1 MSDRLA
7 ATLALDAPV
16 TTIPGVSSG
25 RAAALSRFGATTIR
39 GLLTHYPR
47 RYLDMSNI
55 CTIGQARIGENAT
68 IVATVYETTLKRP
81 KPHFD
86 LVEVTLT
93 DGTGTL
99 ICTFFKQPWLVK
111 TLTAGMRVSVAGKV
125 EFNYGFLRMT
135 MPFLDKVDGDNVEEV
150 TGQVIPVHPA
160 SEKVPQGQMRR
171 IVRGALSQLG
181 RVYDPLPAVLR
192 AKYRLMPRAEALR
205 AIHFP
210 VDMVEQAQA
219 RRRLVYEE
227 LFSLEV
233 HLMQQAKAELG
244 DAKPREHEVDG
255 PIKRAFVQN
264 LPFSLTDDQQH
275 AIDDIAARMASP
287 SRMRH
292 MLLGDVGTGKTM
304 VAAVALCMAADTGTQ
319 ALMMGPTEV
328 LVDQYAQAL
337 GPLLEAAGATW
348 AKLTGS
354 TPPAERANILE
365 GLAAGSIAVCFGTH
379 ALLTADVV
387 CKDCSLVVIDE
398 EQRFGVDQRETL
410 IGKGRAAD
418 ILEMTATPIPRT
430 LALALYGSMT
440 QSYVRQLPFERPPR
454 TTKVYDFRERGR
466 AYDVALDACK
476 RGEQAYIVCPLVSM
490 ASSDSKA
497 RAADGPAT
505 RPKDRAR
512 FGYSGTSGNEDE
524 PVYIDSLDD
533 FSGDDSKAAEAQAK
547 FLQAKTFSAYKV
559 GLLHGRMKAEKK
571 REVMEKF
578 RAGEIDVLVSTTV
591 IEVGVDV
598 PNATVMIVEDADK
611 FGLSQLHQLRGR
623 VGRGDKPGYMCLVSA
638 TSDKAARERLS
649 AMESTEDGFK
659 LAEYDLSLR
668 REGDILGNRQSG
680 ASVLKLVNVVRDGA
694 VIEAA
699 HADAQEFL
707 DTQAARE
714 TLESK
719 IALREIDAMF
729 ATEGQ
734 KRPHTKR
741 GGAR

>member
-7 ATLALDAPV
+7 ATLQLDAPV
-16 TTIPGVSSG
+16 TTIAGVSSG

-39 GLLTHYPR
+39 GLLAHYPR
-47 RYLDMSNI
+47 RYLDMSNT
-55 CTIGQARIGENAT
+55 CTIGNARIGENAT
-68 IVATVYETTLKRP
+68 ISATVYETKLKRP

-111 TLTAGMRVSVAGKV
+111 TLAAGMRVSVAGKV

-135 MPFLDKVDGDNVEEV
+135 MPFLDKIDGDNVEEV

-160 SEKVPQGQMRR
+160 SEKVPVGQMRR
-171 IVRGALSQLG
+171 IMRAALAGLG
-181 RVYDPLPAVLR
+181 RVYDPVPASFR

-210 VDMVEQAQA
+210 VDMAEQAQA

-233 HLMQQAKAELG
+233 HLMRQAEKEMGGAQ
-244 DAKPREHEVDG
+244 PHRHEANG
-255 PIKRAFVQN
+255 PKRAAFMEA
-264 LPFSLTDDQQH
+264 LPFSLTKDQTG
-275 AIDDIAARMASP
+275 AVEDIASRMAAP

-304 VAAVALCMAADTGTQ
+304 VAAVALCIAADSGSQ

-328 LVDQYAQAL
+328 LVDQYANGL
-337 GPLLEAAGATW
+337 GPLLEAAGITW

-354 TPPAERANILE
+354 TSADERAEILR
-365 GLAAGSIAVCFGTH
+365 GLASGNVGVCFGTH
-379 ALLTADVV
+379 ALLTDDVV
-387 CKDCSLVVIDE
+387 CARCSLVVIDE
-398 EQRFGVDQRETL
+398 EQRFGVDQKQKL
-410 IGKGRAAD
+410 IGKGAAPD
-418 ILEMTATPIPRT
+418 VLEMTATPIPRT

-440 QSYVRQLPFERPPR
+440 QSYLREVPFDRPPR
-454 TTKVYDFRERGR
+454 TTKVYDFRERGK
-466 AYDVALDACK
+466 AYDVALEALA

-490 ASSDSKA
+490 GDSQPSKSA
-497 RAADGPAT
+497 EAGM

-512 FGYSGTSGNEDE
+512 FGYSGTTGSEEE
-524 PVYIDSLDD
+524 PVYLDSLDD
-533 FSGDDSKAAEAQAK
+533 FHEDDSKAAEAQAK

-559 GLLHGRMKAEKK
+559 GLLHGRMKADKK
-571 REVMEKF
+571 REVMDRF
-578 RAGEIDVLVSTTV
+578 RSGAIDVLVSTTV

-623 VGRGDKPGYMCLVSA
+623 VGRGTKPGFMCLVAA
-638 TSDKAARERLS
+638 TSDKTATERLS

-659 LAEYDLSLR
+659 LAEYDLSMR

-699 HADAQEFL
+699 HDDARSFL
-707 DTQAARE
+707 DNDAAKD

-719 IALREIDAMF
+719 IALREIEATF
-729 ATEGQ
+729 ATEEA
-734 KRPHTKR
+734 KRSKATKR